1 MGKQRKTKNID
12 LTVGNITS
20 SLWKFAVPLMLGN
33 VLQQLYNLVDTWV
46 VGHYIGDNALAAVG
60 SSYTLMTFLT
70 SIVIGLCLGS
80 SAFLS
85 MAYGKKNQDL
95 IRNGIFISAVMIGSL
110 AVILTGIIYI
120 WMNPMIRLLQVPQE
134 TTAAMREYLFY
145 VFIGFFAIFLYNYVA
160 NVLRGIGNS
169 VTPLFFLG
177 ISVILNI
184 FLDLYF
190 VLVLHM
196 GIKGAAVATV
206 IAQYVSGVGIL
217 LYFLVRYPEYHI
229 SRKDMKWKRENLK
242 QIMSLSGF
250 TCLQQSVMN
259 FGILVV
265 QGIVNSFGA
274 TVMAAFAVA
283 VKIDTIAYM
292 PVGDFG
298 NAFSVFVAQNY
309 GAGKKERIRQGIRQS
324 VISVILFC
332 IVISCGVFVLAQPL
346 MQLFV
351 SETSREIIAV
361 GVKYLRIEGAC
372 YVGIGILFMLYG
384 YYRAVNRPN
393 MSVVLTVISLGTRV
407 LLSYTLSKISWLGVT
422 GIWVSIPIGWFL
434 ADAVGI
440 LVYLRSR
447 RLDEKG

>member
-46 VGHYIGDNALAAVG
+46 VGRYIGDNALAAVG

-85 MAYGKKNQDL
+85 MAYGKKDQDL
-95 IRNGIFISAVMIGSL
+95 IRNGIFISAVVIGSL

-145 VFIGFFAIFLYNYVA
+145 VFIGFFATFLYNYVA

-190 VLVLHM
+190 VLVLQM
-196 GIKGAAVATV
+196 EIKGAAVATV
-206 IAQYVSGVGIL
+206 IAQYVSGV
-217 LYFLVRYPEYHI
+217 
-229 SRKDMKWKRENLK
+229 
-242 QIMSLSGF
+242 
-250 TCLQQSVMN
+250 
-259 FGILVV
+259 GILVV

-361 GVKYLRIEGAC
+361 GVQYLRIEGAC

>member
-85 MAYGKKNQDL
+85 MAYGKKDQDL

-145 VFIGFFAIFLYNYVA
+145 VFIGFFATFLYNYVA
-160 NVLRGIGNS
+160 NVLHGIGNS

-206 IAQYVSGVGIL
+206 IAQYV
-217 LYFLVRYPEYHI
+217 
-229 SRKDMKWKRENLK
+229 
-242 QIMSLSGF
+242 SGF

-361 GVKYLRIEGAC
+361 GVQYLRIEGAC

-447 RLDEKG
+447 RMDEKG

>member
-20 SLWKFAVPLMLGN
+20 SLWKFAVPLMVGN
-33 VLQQLYNLVDTWV
+33 VLQQLYNLGDTWV

-95 IRNGIFISAVMIGSL
+95 IRNGIFISAVVIGSL

-145 VFIGFFAIFLYNYVA
+145 VFIGFFATFLYNYVA

-217 LYFLVRYPEYHI
+217 LY
-229 SRKDMKWKRENLK
+229 
-242 QIMSLSGF
+242 F

-351 SETSREIIAV
+351 SKTSREIIAV